1 MRACVRAC
9 VRAGACAFRK
19 NGACVRASRLCKP
32 KSYPLL
38 VSGTLSNN
46 GLNLMLEATID
57 MFMGFLIFP
66 AADSVPNLCV
76 HACYSLM
83 SRGTFVFPY
92 MCAVL
97 CVCVCVC
104 ARARTCSWL
113 CMRVHTTNVKARA

>member
-1 MRACVRAC
+1 VRACVRAC

-57 MFMGFLIFP
+57 MFMGERDQVFIGNQREQLQKEP
-66 AADSVPNLCV
+66 AQVPFRR
-76 HACYSLM
+76 S
-83 SRGTFVFPY
+83 
-92 MCAVL
+92 
-97 CVCVCVC
+97 
-104 ARARTCSWL
+104 RAR
-113 CMRVHTTNVKARA
+113 